1 MVRGLTACPLV
12 VGNSAFLKAS
22 GGAVGFLS
30 FMLPNHLWPG
40 RTGVAR
46 QQPSSISKRGNRE
59 KATPMA
65 KLAREI
71 YKRLFLHSQEN
82 LVAFDDVYGTL
93 CRLLAGASVTG
104 ILDAGA
110 SDARVTKKLLRCFPT
125 ATAYC
130 FEPNVPQYGEAWK
143 QLVKEDERLRIAHL
157 ALADEESELE
167 LHVAQGIGATSLY
180 RPRARYLEMYPEDAP
195 VERVDKV
202 PVVRLDDWL
211 AKNGNP
217 AIQLM
222 KFDIQAAEL
231 RAMKGAEKLIRE
243 HVLAIY
249 TEIFFNPM
257 YEGGAIYSEIDLFL
271 RECGFSLYNLYK
283 PRADQ
288 GGMLEQGNAIFVK
301 ADALGLA

>member
-1 MVRGLTACPLV
+1 
-12 VGNSAFLKAS
+12 
-22 GGAVGFLS
+22 
-30 FMLPNHLWPG
+30 
-40 RTGVAR
+40 
-46 QQPSSISKRGNRE
+46 
-59 KATPMA
+59 MA
-65 KLAREI
+65 KLIKQLVRRTLLRKEG
-71 YKRLFLHSQEN
+71 N
-82 LVAFDDVYGTL
+82 LVALDDVYEAL
-93 CRLLAGASVTG
+93 SRLLAGQSITG

-110 SDARVTKKLLRCFPT
+110 SDGRVTKKLLRCFPT

-130 FEPNVPQYGEAWK
+130 FEPNVPQYGEAWRE
-143 QLVKEDERLRIAHL
+143 LTATDDRLRIAHV
-157 ALADEESELE
+157 ALADEKSELE
-167 LHVAQGIGATSLY
+167 LHVAQGVGATSLY
-180 RPRARYLEMYPEDAP
+180 RPRARYLEMYPDDTP

-211 AKNGNP
+211 AENGSP

-231 RAMKGAEKLIRE
+231 RAMKGAEKVIRD

-271 RECGFSLYNLYK
+271 RSCGFSLYNLYK

-301 ADALGLA
+301 AEALGLA